1 MRNLLKYIIV
11 ALIVIVAVSCEVLD
25 HDLPID
31 PQPKPTKPIKR
42 RPTYPTDKIKRPR
55 VDEGHL
61 KGSELEIVTRSSLEV
76 EYVEAYE
83 EYDENEE

>member
-11 ALIVIVAVSCEVLD
+11 ALIVIVAVSCEAFD
-25 HDLPID
+25 HALPTE

-55 VDEGHL
+55 IDEGHL

-76 EYVEAYE
+76 GYIESYE